1 MPVVYSN
8 SLYDGNNVFNRDAIH
23 FKQSLVRRR
32 LTELIKNAYALNN
45 AVAHIRSNR
54 RNSAAETVNYVVI
67 LNGNYLAALID
78 GFGDRFD
85 IKRFY
90 RVHIQHTSLYSLLE
104 KLLGS
109 LKSNVNRIAY

>member
-23 FKQSLVRRR
+23 FKQSLIWCR
-32 LTELIKNAYALNN
+32 LTELIKNADTLDN

>member
-8 SLYDGNNVFNRDAIH
+8 FLYDGNNVFNRDAIH
-23 FKQSLVRRR
+23 FKQSLIWCR
-32 LTELIKNAYALNN
+32 LTELIKNADTLDN

-109 LKSNVNRIAY
+109 LKSNVDRIAY